1 MTVDLAAIRAAR
13 SRIAEHVA
21 VTPLAPSRTLSALTK
36 RNLVLKFENL
46 QFTASFKER
55 GALNRLCLL
64 TEAERERGVVAM
76 SAGNHAQALAYHG
89 GRLKVPVTIV
99 MPRNTPNAKV
109 RQTSVFGAEVLL
121 RGDTFAATLA
131 VTQELATERGAT
143 LVHPFD
149 DEAVIAGQGTLG
161 LELLEQ
167 APDLHTIVVPVG
179 GGGLIAGIAVAARS
193 IRPDIHIVGVQTERF
208 AAVHDALQGKESG
221 ATRPGTVAEGIAVET
236 PGSRTLPIIRQH
248 VDRVV
253 TVTEAQIED
262 AVFTLLEVEKTV
274 TEGAG
279 ACPLAAVKAYPD
291 IGAGGTTAL
300 VLTGGNID
308 MMILSS
314 ILQRGLVRTP
324 PPGPHQG
331 RSPRRAGRDGRPHP
345 HPGRPRQQ
353 HRRHHPSTRLR
364 RRHGTHHGHRVRPA
378 DARRGAGGG
387 GLGVAARCRVRGGGE
402 LAPPNPTLAL
412 GIWPQP
418 HLPHDLALINDA
430 NARFPAQTF
439 SSQTN
444 VTI

>member
-36 RNLVLKFENL
+36 RDLVLKFENL

-64 TEAERERGVVAM
+64 TVAERERGVVAM

-161 LELLEQ
+161 LELIEQ

-236 PGSRTLPIIRQH
+236 PGTRTLPIIRQH

-314 ILQRGLVRTP
+314 ILQRGLVRTHRLVRIKVEAP
-324 PPGPHQG
+324 DVPGAMADLTRILGDLDSNIVDITHQ
-331 RSPRRAGRDGRPHP
+331 RAFAAA
-345 HPGRPRQQ
+345 
-353 HRRHHPSTRLR
+353 T
-364 RRHGTHHGHRVRPA
+364 VRTTA
-378 DARRGAGGG
+378 IEFVLQMRGEEQVEAVLASLHGAGYE
-387 GLGVAARCRVRGGGE
+387 AE
-402 LAPPNPTLAL
+402 E
-412 GIWPQP
+412 
-418 HLPHDLALINDA
+418 
-430 NARFPAQTF
+430 
-439 SSQTN
+439 S
-444 VTI
+444 